1 MALYKRGKTW
11 HTDFMVNGQ
20 RFRQSL
26 ETTDWREAQSEEKK
40 LVAQA
45 SAGKL
50 APTSQQFSKL
60 NFTQAIERYLEDRA
74 AHVQPRSKRSESD
87 HAKPIREYFASLPV
101 ARIDADSI
109 LAYVR
114 QRKAKGLSNTTVN
127 MEIGILRRILKR
139 AKRWHFVED
148 EIPHLPE
155 RRDIGR
161 ALRPEEKL
169 HLLKL
174 AQSRPEWET
183 AYLASVLALNTT
195 MRGCEIKLLRWRDV
209 DLMDHSL
216 VIRRSKTLAGE
227 RVIPLNANAYNA
239 IMRLRE
245 RAQKLFGADL
255 QPDWHVF
262 PSAEGYSK
270 PDPTKPMSGWRSAW
284 RSLTR
289 AINCPACGQLQEPA
303 AVCCKVKCG
312 VDIAKIKSST
322 AGLRF
327 HDLRH
332 HAITELAESQASDR
346 TIMSIAGHVSQR
358 MLAHYSHV
366 RIEAKRHALDALAVG
381 VKAEGYVTN
390 SVTKPPKGAILSS
403 QVLEKNGGDD
413 GTRTRGLCRDR
424 AAF

>member
-1 MALYKRGKTW
+1 MALYKRKKTW
-11 HTDFMVNGQ
+11 HTDFSVDGQ

-26 ETTDWREAQSEEKK
+26 ETTDWREAKEKE
-40 LVAQA
+40 LIAQA
-45 SAGKL
+45 GEGKL
-50 APTSQQFSKL
+50 AAFNQRFSRL
-60 NFTQAIERYLEDRA
+60 RIAEALDHYLEDRSV
-74 AHVQPRSKRSESD
+74 HVLARSHRSESD
-87 HAKPIREYFASLPV
+87 HAKPLRQHLGTLPLT
-101 ARIDADSI
+101 RIDADTVLRYI
-109 LAYVR
+109 RL
-114 QRKAKGLSNTTVN
+114 RKDAQISNTTVN
-127 MEIGILRRILKR
+127 MEIGILRRVLKR
-139 AKRWHFVED
+139 AKRWHLVAD
-148 EIPHLPE
+148 EIPRLPE

-161 ALRPEEKL
+161 ALAPEEKL
-169 HLLKL
+169 RLIKV
-174 AQSRPEWET
+174 AQSRPQWET

-195 MRGCEIKLLRWRDV
+195 MRGCEVKQLRWRDI

-216 VIRRSKTLAGE
+216 VIRRSKTRAGE

-255 QPDWHVF
+255 QPDWYVF

-289 AINCPACGQLQEPA
+289 AVKCPACGELQNPSPT
-303 AVCCKVKCG
+303 CCNTKCG
-312 VDIAKIKSST
+312 ADIAKVKSST

-346 TIMSIAGHVSQR
+346 TIMSIAGHVSQQ

-366 RIEAKRHALDALAVG
+366 RIDAKRKALDALSVG
-381 VKAEGYVTN
+381 VKTAGYDTN
-390 SVTKPPKGAILSS
+390 NDTKPLEGASLSS
-403 QVLEKNGGDD
+403 QAIGRNGGDD